1 MQMCPTVLEAR
12 TPNAGYWLGC
22 FLMEAWR
29 MILLHA
35 FLLTSA
41 DCWQPWESCLA
52 FSSFWWL
59 SAILGIPRF
68 VDLSPQPLTLS
79 SHVSFSLLSLLSL
92 ILYLIRY
99 LSLDSSLPSYS
110 RILSTW
116 DLFSKHSHIQSFLRS
131 GHTHTLQEGTSY
143 DPLQLVSLLYSQSGK
158 SPIIHTHS
166 LPGLINFIHPT

>member
-1 MQMCPTVLEAR
+1 MALWTRNLKSRWP
-12 TPNAGYWLGC
+12 LG
-22 FLMEAWR
+22 
-29 MILLHA
+29 
-35 FLLTSA
+35 SA
-41 DCWQPWESCLA
+41 SSEGTRRASFVCSSYCSGHPWPSA
-52 FSSFWWL
+52 ASFQ
-59 SAILGIPRF
+59 S
-68 VDLSPQPLTLS
+68 LTLS

-158 SPIIHTHS
+158 SPIIHTHYIRFPKNLVCLTFCKSSQMMPTLKAS
-166 LPGLINFIHPT
+166 LT